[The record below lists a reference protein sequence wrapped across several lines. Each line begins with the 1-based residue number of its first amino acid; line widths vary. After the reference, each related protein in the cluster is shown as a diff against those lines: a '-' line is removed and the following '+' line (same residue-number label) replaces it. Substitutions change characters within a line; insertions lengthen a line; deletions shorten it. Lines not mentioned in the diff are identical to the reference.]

1 MNAIDEYCDSYLDK
15 IFYFSLKRTGD
26 EQAAEE
32 LASDISYEI
41 ISSLKRGA
49 APDCLGAWVW
59 KVAANV
65 WGRFAKRRWYSD
77 GFADVDLDDFA
88 ELLTDDSDFT
98 KELVLQEELTLMRRT
113 LAHIRSDYRQI
124 LVAHYIEEKRVSEI
138 ARVCSLPVGTV
149 KTKLIN
155 SRKALKAG
163 MDMAREFGT
172 RSYNPEEVYF
182 SNSCSA
188 FGENGQP
195 WRILDHKLYKNIF
208 LEAYGNPSTA
218 EKLSMELGVAMPY
231 MEEELE
237 FLVRETFLTK
247 EGKYYQT
254 AFPIISADAQKSIA
268 HKIEEVKPE
277 IARKIAAL
285 IDKLLDA
292 CERHDIDVCGT
303 QSREEAKWTLAMSA
317 YDRLSA
323 KAAFGKRHEY
333 TVRPDSGRWDIVG
346 YQQTELSCYDFV
358 GLHGCLSTE
367 AGLPDINFG
376 QYKFYS
382 RSGMNRTPDYIEHRD
397 AYTLHEL
404 AAGRTEG
411 LEQDRL
417 ERLVEYG
424 YVRKTGDSYLSQ
436 VLVFKD
442 RDELLS
448 SLDENERAE
457 LSDIADNICGL
468 IRGVNRS
475 IREITRND
483 MPPYLRKNDYLCEF
497 ACGNSGIDRRF
508 VCAELIASGWLRF
521 DESMTRAVGA
531 YVYI

>member
-1 MNAIDEYCDSYLDK
+1 MNAIDEYCTSYLDK

-26 EQAAEE
+26 EQSAEE
-32 LASDISYEI
+32 LASDISCEI
-41 ISSLKRGA
+41 IASLKRGA
-49 APDCLGAWVW
+49 APDCLGAWIW

-65 WGRFAKRRWYSD
+65 WGRFAKRRWYSP
-77 GFADVDLDDFA
+77 GFADADIDDFA
-88 ELLTDDSDFT
+88 ELLADDSDFT
-98 KELVLQEELTLMRRT
+98 QELVLQEELTLMRRT
-113 LAHIRSDYRQI
+113 LAHIRSDYRRI
-124 LVAHYIEEKRVSEI
+124 LVAHYIEEKSVSEI
-138 ARVCSLPVGTV
+138 ARACSLPVGTV
-149 KTKLIN
+149 KTKLIS
-155 SRKALKAG
+155 SRKALKEG

-188 FGENGQP
+188 FGKNGQP
-195 WRILDHKLYKNIF
+195 WRILNHRLYKNIF

-231 MEEELE
+231 MEDELE

-247 EGKYYQT
+247 DGKYYQT
-254 AFPIISADAQKSIA
+254 AFPIISADAQKTIA
-268 HKIEEVKPE
+268 QKIEAVKPE
-277 IARKIAAL
+277 LARQLAAL

-292 CERHDIDVCGT
+292 GTRHDIDICGA

-323 KAAFGKRHEY
+323 EATFGKRHEY
-333 TVRPDSGRWDIVG
+333 TVRPDGGRWDIVG
-346 YQQTELSCYDFV
+346 YQQTELPLYDFV
-358 GLHGCLSTE
+358 GLHGCEASE

-382 RSGMNRTPDYIEHRD
+382 RSGMNRTPEYIEHRD
-397 AYTLHEL
+397 AYTLREL

-411 LEQDRL
+411 LEPDRL
-417 ERLVEYG
+417 DRLAEYG
-424 YVRKTGDSYLSQ
+424 YVRKTGDSYQTQ

-448 SLDENERAE
+448 PLDANERAE
-457 LSDIADNICGL
+457 LSDIADSIRGL

-475 IREITRND
+475 AREITGSD
-483 MPPYLRKNDYLCEF
+483 LPPYMRKNDYLCEF
-497 ACGNSGIDRRF
+497 ACENSGFDRRF
-508 VCAELIASGWLRF
+508 VCAELIASGWLSF

-531 YVYI
+531 YLFV